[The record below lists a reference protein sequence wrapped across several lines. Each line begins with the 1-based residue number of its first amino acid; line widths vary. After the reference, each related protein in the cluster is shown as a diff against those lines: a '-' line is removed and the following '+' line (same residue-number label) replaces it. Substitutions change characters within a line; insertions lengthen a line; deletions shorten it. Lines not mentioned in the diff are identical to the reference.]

1 MLVYYRDKRIL
12 ITTVAI
18 WVDGEPH
25 SFDRFD
31 RVWRESGGVSRVLL
45 RWIAV
50 LAGALTAGYALAA
63 ALPDLHRHYD
73 NWLTAGAGSS
83 VLILIGA
90 LAAGGLLVLLLEAIL
105 YGIEGAREHGRYH
118 ELWVVRD
125 GDQLLLLRMSDAT
138 KFGQVYRALTRAME
152 AHAR

>member
-12 ITTVAI
+12 ITAAAI

-25 SFDRFD
+25 TFDRLE
-31 RVWRESGGVSRVLL
+31 RVWRESGGASRVLL
-45 RWIAV
+45 RWLAV
-50 LAGALTAGYALAA
+50 LVGALAAGYALSA
-63 ALPDLHRHYD
+63 ALPDLRRHYD
-73 NWLTAGAGSS
+73 NWLTAGAGAS
-83 VLILIGA
+83 VVILIGA
-90 LAAGGLLVLLLEAIL
+90 LVAGGLLVLLLEAIL

-125 GDQLLLLRMSDAT
+125 GEQLLLVRMSDST

-152 AHAR
+152 AHAG